1 MKSPETIENQNGSP
15 RCAPA
20 TGSVRPSVKERLGH
34 SVDEKGNIHYDERPM
49 TWEAADKLAGKK
61 LDRRKNYCVIDGR
74 VCELAEW
81 VESCSGCHETNEGY
95 ELPGTKFDANG
106 IALGSGCH
114 ECGYQGKV
122 KTAMWMPIDGDEW

>member
-1 MKSPETIENQNGSP
+1 MS
-15 RCAPA
+15 
-20 TGSVRPSVKERLGH
+20 
-34 SVDEKGNIHYDERPM
+34 
-49 TWEAADKLAGKK
+49 WEAADKLAGTK
-61 LDRRKNYCVIDGR
+61 LDRRKNYCVIEGR

-95 ELPGTKFDANG
+95 EYPGTKYDANG

-122 KTAMWMPIDGDEW
+122 KTATWIPIDGEEW